1 MKQLELLRGKIAP
14 EASLSSRLGFD
25 LAEDL
30 SVRAN
35 SAGMVSVGAIGNVLY
50 RGLSRS
56 RSVATLSSDRERF
69 EDILDRRAVK
79 NISKVLGGGD
89 EDAIITSEDL
99 KAKLDYYGVRSSMTD
114 IISIM
119 TQADIESTGVVKVGD
134 LSRLLAR
141 ELEQLRGLLD
151 EKVDNSKSER
161 FRVSLDIERDGA
173 ETSNSLLKGQAT
185 FGVLQRFPTA
195 RKDRQKP
202 GRLVWAKDDEM
213 CAVCL
218 FDRSG
223 TMMVEEQGQ
232 LIDLPTKL
240 DYFTDVARDAD
251 TRTIVHLPAPPP
263 QEQEK
268 KKGGFASFFCCFSA

>member
-1 MKQLELLRGKIAP
+1 M
-14 EASLSSRLGFD
+14 LGFN

-195 RKDRQKP
+195 RK
-202 GRLVWAKDDEM
+202 E
-213 CAVCL
+213 
-218 FDRSG
+218 
-223 TMMVEEQGQ
+223 
-232 LIDLPTKL
+232 
-240 DYFTDVARDAD
+240 
-251 TRTIVHLPAPPP
+251 
-263 QEQEK
+263 
-268 KKGGFASFFCCFSA
+268 